1 MLGIAGVVVSSV
13 PGMSKQIKS
22 VFASSNS
29 DVITYVVRSG
39 PLPITVVER
48 GSLES
53 SDNKDAYCLV
63 EGQTT
68 IIRITPEGTK
78 VKKGEVVC
86 ELDSAALKDQLVN
99 QKITTESAKANLD
112 NAKLTREVAE
122 IAVIEYVEGIFV
134 QDQATAKGEIK
145 LAESD
150 LSRSEDRL
158 EWATRMFGKGYVSK
172 ASAVSE
178 ELTLKKARF
187 SLEQAES
194 KLKVLLEYTKAKT
207 IKELQSD
214 VEKARSDELAKK
226 ATWELETSKEK
237 KLERMIAACEIKAPS
252 DGLVVYANDPGRN
265 FGSTQ
270 PQIEEGATVRE
281 RQKIFSLPDIT
292 KMQVNTKVHESQID
306 NVKARMKARVRVDAF
321 ADQVLPSTV
330 KDVAPLP
337 DPSSFFS
344 SDIKVYTTHVT
355 IDEPLSGL
363 RPGMTAQVEI
373 LVDRRENVL
382 TVPVLA
388 ILEFNGKAHITKK
401 LNDRFE
407 QSEVEVVASNEK
419 FVQIDKGLKEGDI
432 VVLNPISLMTEEEKR
447 EAFGSS
453 AKSVK
458 KDWDGPEGA
467 DAAAKGVAGPGVAV
481 KKSVVV
487 AGAADPAKAKAKA
500 KGTAKKKG
508 GFGGGNP
515 AFAKLKSLS
524 QEERASLR
532 TGTEEEKTQL
542 YKKAGM
548 TDAEIEQVSQMMRN
562 FQGGGGGGGG
572 FGGGPPGGGGGR
584 RRGGPPEE

>member
-1 MLGIAGVVVSSV
+1 VIALGLAVMLGIAGVVVSSV
-13 PGMSKQIKS
+13 PGMSKPIKS
-22 VFASSNS
+22 LFASTNS

-39 PLPITVVER
+39 PLPITVVEK
-48 GSLES
+48 GTLES
-53 SDNKDAYCLV
+53 SENKDAYCLV

-68 IIRITPEGTK
+68 IIMILPEGTP
-78 VKKGEVVC
+78 VKKGQLVC
-86 ELDSAALKDQLVN
+86 ELDSAALGDQLVN

-122 IAVIEYVEGIFV
+122 IAVKEYVEGIFV
-134 QDQATAKGEIK
+134 QDKATAEGEIK
-145 LAESD
+145 LAQSD

-158 EWATRMFGKGYVSK
+158 DWSTRMYLKGYVSK
-172 ASAVSE
+172 ASAISE
-178 ELTLKKARF
+178 ELNLKKARF
-187 SLEQAES
+187 ALEQAET
-194 KLKVLLEYTKAKT
+194 KLKVLLDFTKAKT
-207 IKELQSD
+207 IKELESE

-226 ATWELETSKEK
+226 ATWELEVSKEK
-237 KLERMIAACEIKAPS
+237 KLVRMIANCKITAPS
-252 DGLVVYANDPGRN
+252 DGLVVYANDPTRN

-306 NVKARMKARVRVDAF
+306 NVKPRMKARVRVDAF
-321 ADQVLPSTV
+321 ADQTLPSVV

-401 LNDRFE
+401 LNDSFV
-407 QSEVEVVASNEK
+407 QSEVDVVATNEK
-419 FVQIDKGLKEGDI
+419 YVQIDKGLKEGDV
-432 VVLNPISLMTEEEKR
+432 VVLNPMSLMSEEEKR

-453 AKSVK
+453 SKSVK

-467 DAAAKGVAGPGVAV
+467 EAAAKAAAGPGAAV
-481 KKSVVV
+481 KKSVVL
-487 AGAADPAKAKAKA
+487 AGAAVPDKAKANA

-508 GFGGGNP
+508 GFGNNP
-515 AFAKLKSLS
+515 IMAKLQKLS
-524 QEERASLR
+524 AEEKTQFFR
-532 TGTEEEKTQL
+532 GTEEEKAEVA
-542 YKKAGM
+542 KKAGI
-548 TDAEIEQVSQMMRN
+548 TDAEIDMMKSMR
-562 FQGGGGGGGG
+562 GGGGGGG
-572 FGGGPPGGGGGR
+572 FGGGGGR
-584 RRGGPPEE
+584 GRGGPPSGE

>member
-1 MLGIAGVVVSSV
+1 VIALGLAVMLGIAGVVVSSV
-13 PGMSKQIKS
+13 PGMSKPIKS
-22 VFASSNS
+22 LFASSNS

-39 PLPITVVER
+39 PLPITVVEK
-48 GSLES
+48 GTLES

-68 IIRITPEGTK
+68 IIKILPEGTP
-78 VKKGEVVC
+78 VKKGDLVC
-86 ELDSAALKDQLVN
+86 ELDSASLNDQLVN

-122 IAVIEYVEGIFV
+122 IAVKEYVEGIFV
-134 QDQATAKGEIK
+134 QDEATAKGEIK

-158 EWATRMFGKGYVSK
+158 DWATRMFEKGYVSK

-178 ELTLKKARF
+178 ELNLKKAKF
-187 SLEQAES
+187 ALEQAET

-207 IKELQSD
+207 IKELQSE
-214 VEKARSDELAKK
+214 VEKARSDELAKQ
-226 ATWELETSKEK
+226 ATWKLEVSKEE
-237 KLERMIAACEIKAPS
+237 KLVRMIKYCQITAPS
-252 DGLVVYANDPGRN
+252 DGLVVYANDPSRN
-265 FGSTQ
+265 WGNTQ

-306 NVKARMKARVRVDAF
+306 NVKAGMKARVRVDAF
-321 ADQVLPSTV
+321 ADQTLSASV

-355 IDEPLSGL
+355 IDQSPSGL

-401 LNDRFE
+401 LNDSFV
-407 QSEVEVVASNEK
+407 QSEVEVVATNEK
-419 FVQIDKGLKEGDI
+419 FVQIDKGIKDGDV
-432 VVLNPISLMTEEEKR
+432 VVLNPMALMTDEEKR
-447 EAFGSS
+447 EAFGAS
-453 AKSVK
+453 AKSGK
-458 KDWDGPEGA
+458 KDWDGPGGA
-467 DAAAKGVAGPGVAV
+467 EAAAKAAAGPGAAT
-481 KKSVVV
+481 KKSAVVLGG
-487 AGAADPAKAKAKA
+487 GAADPAKAKA

-508 GFGGGNP
+508 GFGNNP
-515 AFAKLKSLS
+515 IMAKLKSLS
-524 QEERASLR
+524 GEEKKQFF
-532 TGTEEEKTQL
+532 TGTEEEKAEIA
-542 YKKAGM
+542 KKAGI
-548 TDAEIEQVSQMMRN
+548 TDAELDMMKSMR
-562 FQGGGGGGGG
+562 GGGGGGG
-572 FGGGPPGGGGGR
+572 FGGGGGR
-584 RRGGPPEE
+584 GRGGPPSGE